1 MPFERRAR
9 GPMWIAGISICVL
22 AASGIVTIVRSIPAS
37 YAGIPDEGAP
47 STRGAAPTLSE
58 NARVDVPQ
66 ARLAIARDT
75 INRRNRVRCPD
86 CGVVESMRKIE
97 RSRDVGTQ
105 DSSNLR
111 VARSVSKGVS
121 GGAIAANAITEK
133 NYEITVR
140 FRDGSTTVF
149 NEANARTWQL
159 GSRVI
164 VIGRSSA
171 SNN

>member
-1 MPFERRAR
+1 
-9 GPMWIAGISICVL
+9 MWIAGISICVL

-47 STRGAAPTLSE
+47 STRGAAPSLSE
-58 NARVDVPQ
+58 DARVDDPQ
-66 ARLAIARDT
+66 ARLAIAPDT
-75 INRRNRVRCPD
+75 ISRRNRVRCPD

-111 VARSVSKGVS
+111 VARSVSSGVS
-121 GGAIAANAITEK
+121 AGAIAASAIAEK

-164 VIGRSSA
+164 VIGRSSVA
-171 SNN
+171 SNY